1 MKKGRII
8 ALVVALLIPAT
19 LVACYQYLF
28 GKMDRD
34 RFTAPESLSVV
45 DTGNI
50 VRVPTIE
57 QETVSEGILDEDG
70 NLTDLKLP
78 DEALAILEEA
88 TADTTE
94 RKTETEMET
103 KTETESET
111 ETETETKAPETKAP
125 ETKRVETRP
134 PETKPVE
141 TRPIGDAVQLDKH
154 VSYLL
159 PGSDKIKVFVV
170 YGLDAKTASDVI
182 ILTAVDP
189 IHNKGQNHLHRPGY
203 LFLYLGKGRAFQAQL
218 RLFDGWSHPCGQN
231 A

>member
-19 LVACYQYLF
+19 LVACYQYRF

-94 RKTETEMET
+94 REAETESEM
-103 KTETESET
+103 ESET
-111 ETETETKAPETKAP
+111 ETRAP
-125 ETKRVETRP
+125 
-134 PETKPVE
+134 
-141 TRPIGDAVQLDKH
+141 
-154 VSYLL
+154 
-159 PGSDKIKVFVV
+159 
-170 YGLDAKTASDVI
+170 
-182 ILTAVDP
+182 
-189 IHNKGQNHLHRPGY
+189 
-203 LFLYLGKGRAFQAQL
+203 
-218 RLFDGWSHPCGQN
+218 
-231 A
+231 

>member
-78 DEALAILEEA
+78 DEALEILEEA

-94 RKTETEMET
+94 REAETESEM
-103 KTETESET
+103 ESET
-111 ETETETKAPETKAP
+111 ETRAPETKAP
-125 ETKRVETRP
+125 ETRP
-134 PETKPVE
+134 PET
-141 TRPIGDAVQLDKH
+141 
-154 VSYLL
+154 
-159 PGSDKIKVFVV
+159 
-170 YGLDAKTASDVI
+170 
-182 ILTAVDP
+182 
-189 IHNKGQNHLHRPGY
+189 
-203 LFLYLGKGRAFQAQL
+203 
-218 RLFDGWSHPCGQN
+218 
-231 A
+231 